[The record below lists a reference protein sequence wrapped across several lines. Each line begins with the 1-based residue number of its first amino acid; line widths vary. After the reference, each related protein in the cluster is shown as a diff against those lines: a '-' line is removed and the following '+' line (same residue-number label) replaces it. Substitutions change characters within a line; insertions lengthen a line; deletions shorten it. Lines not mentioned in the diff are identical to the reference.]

1 MTRIWILISSGEDI
15 EVSKKVEGGSTKKTE
30 FGSTK
35 SFIPHPLSFL
45 LFKSHVFCLTSH
57 ILTMNRIDNLFQT
70 KKERVL
76 SIYFTAGFPKLEDT
90 LPIMQAIESAG
101 ADIIEVGVPYSDP
114 IADGPTIQDSN
125 QIALDNGMS
134 LKRLFEQLLDM
145 RQTVSLPVVLMGY
158 LNPIIQYGMEA
169 FCKKC
174 QEIGVDG
181 LILPD
186 LPMQQYL
193 DEFKEVFDKYD
204 LRNTFLISP
213 QTSEKR
219 IREIDTH
226 SNGFIYM
233 VSAHS
238 ITGAR
243 TGISEEQIAYFQRVE
258 AMNLKNPRLIG
269 FGISDSETFT
279 TASKYGNG
287 AIIGSAFIKKIKESQ
302 DLKSDIESY
311 IQSVI
316 H

>member
-1 MTRIWILISSGEDI
+1 
-15 EVSKKVEGGSTKKTE
+15 
-30 FGSTK
+30 
-35 SFIPHPLSFL
+35 
-45 LFKSHVFCLTSH
+45 
-57 ILTMNRIDNLFQT
+57 MNRIDNLFQT

-134 LKRLFEQLLDM
+134 LKKLFEQLQDM

-186 LPMQQYL
+186 LPMQQYM
-193 DEFKEVFDKYD
+193 DEFKEIFYKYD

-243 TGISEEQIAYFQRVE
+243 TGISDEQIAYFQRVE

>member
-1 MTRIWILISSGEDI
+1 
-15 EVSKKVEGGSTKKTE
+15 
-30 FGSTK
+30 
-35 SFIPHPLSFL
+35 
-45 LFKSHVFCLTSH
+45 
-57 ILTMNRIDNLFQT
+57 MNRIQYLFNT

-76 SIYFTAGFPKLEDT
+76 SIYFTAGFPELEDT
-90 LPIMQAIESAG
+90 LPIMEAIQAGG
-101 ADIIEVGVPYSDP
+101 ADIIEIGVPYSDP

-125 QIALDNGMS
+125 LIALENGMS
-134 LKRLFEQLLDM
+134 LKKLFDQLKGF
-145 RQTVSLPVVLMGY
+145 RAKIHLPVVLMGY
-158 LNPIIQYGMEA
+158 LNPIMQYGMEA

-174 QEIGVDG
+174 KEVGVDG

-186 LPMQQYL
+186 LPMQQYQ
-193 DEFKEVFDKYD
+193 DEFKELFEEYG
-204 LRNTFLISP
+204 LFNTFLISP

-219 IREIDTH
+219 IREIDQN

-243 TGISEEQIAYFQRVE
+243 TGISEEQIAYFERVK

-279 TASKYGNG
+279 TASNYSNG
-287 AIIGSAFIKKIKESQ
+287 AIIGSAFIKKVKDAKNLSE
-302 DLKSDIESY
+302 DIQEY

-316 H
+316 S

>member
-1 MTRIWILISSGEDI
+1 M
-15 EVSKKVEGGSTKKTE
+15 
-30 FGSTK
+30 
-35 SFIPHPLSFL
+35 
-45 LFKSHVFCLTSH
+45 SHV
-57 ILTMNRIDNLFQT
+57 LTMNRIDKLFQT

-90 LPIMQAIESAG
+90 LTIMQAIESAG

-134 LKRLFEQLLDM
+134 LKKLFEQLQEM

-193 DEFKEVFDKYD
+193 DEFKEVFDRYD

-213 QTSEKR
+213 QTSERR

>member
-1 MTRIWILISSGEDI
+1 
-15 EVSKKVEGGSTKKTE
+15 
-30 FGSTK
+30 
-35 SFIPHPLSFL
+35 
-45 LFKSHVFCLTSH
+45 
-57 ILTMNRIDNLFQT
+57 MNRIDKLFHS

-90 LPIMQAIESAG
+90 LSIMQAIESAG

-134 LKRLFEQLLDM
+134 LKKLFEQLQEM
-145 RQTVSLPVVLMGY
+145 RQSVSLPVVLMGY

-174 QEIGVDG
+174 QEVGVDG

-193 DEFKEVFDKYD
+193 DEFKEVFNKYD

-243 TGISEEQIAYFQRVE
+243 TGISEDQIVYFQRVE

-269 FGISDSETFT
+269 FGISDSESFT
-279 TASKYGNG
+279 TASKFGNG
-287 AIIGSAFIKKIKESQ
+287 AIIGSAFIKKIKDSQ